1 MKFSVV
7 VATWNEGAQISSALK
22 RLRQI
27 SQQSP
32 MEIIVVDGG
41 STDDTIAQARDWA
54 DQIIAHEAPN
64 RGAQLHAGA
73 QKATG
78 DLLFFLRA
86 DSQPPGTW
94 QQALEHFWLKT
105 HSRRP
110 AATVFTVDYG
120 TSRSYRLAARAVNT
134 LVSWRGL
141 ATGDHGL
148 CTTPDLYRDCGGYP
162 AYAYREDLAL
172 CERLQRLG
180 EIVMLPEKI
189 WPAAR
194 RMHQFGPMR
203 CALSHAWLELRY
215 KLGASPDALWRSYA
229 GKVGS

>member
-7 VATWNEGAQISSALK
+7 VATWNEGAQIGSALK

-32 MEIIVVDGG
+32 MEVIVVDGG
-41 STDDTIAQARDWA
+41 STDNTVEQAREWA
-54 DQIIAHEAPN
+54 DHMITQDKPN

-78 DLLFFLRA
+78 DLLFFLPP
-86 DSQPPGTW
+86 DTQPPGNW
-94 QQALEHFWLKT
+94 QQALEHFWLANHPKKV
-105 HSRRP
+105 
-110 AATVFTVDYG
+110 AASVFTVDYG
-120 TSRSYRLAARAVNT
+120 TARWFRWAAWAVNT

-148 CTTPDLYRDCGGYP
+148 CTTPDLYRECGGFPPYP
-162 AYAYREDLAL
+162 YRDDLVL
-172 CERLQRLG
+172 CERLQRHG
-180 EIVMLPEKI
+180 EIVLLPERI

-194 RMHQFGPMR
+194 RMRQAGPIT
-203 CALSHAWLELRY
+203 CALQHAWLELRY
-215 KLGASPDALWRSYA
+215 KLGSSPDALWRSYY
-229 GKVGS
+229 GL